1 MTDAQAAEPSG
12 SAPGPIRVLVVDD
25 DPLVRSA
32 LRLVLGADPGLE
44 LVGEAGDG
52 AEGRAAAASLRPDV
66 VLMDVRMP
74 REDGIAATAHL
85 VAGPRPPAVVVLTTF
100 DADETV
106 LAAIRAGASGFLLK
120 DTPPEQILAA
130 VHRVHAGEPM
140 LSPSVTRTVLA
151 AVAAS
156 GEDAR
161 SRTARDLVDGLS
173 ERERQVALAI
183 GAGLTNAEIAAE
195 LYLSV
200 ATVKSYVTA
209 LMAKLDAA
217 NRVQVAI
224 RVHDAGLS

>member
-1 MTDAQAAEPSG
+1 MADPK
-12 SAPGPIRVLVVDD
+12 APVRVLVVDD

-32 LRLVLGADPGLE
+32 LRLVLGGDPGVE
-44 LVGEAGDG
+44 LVGEAADG

-74 REDGIAATAHL
+74 REDGIAATEAL

-140 LSPSVTRTVLA
+140 LSPSVTRTVMA
-151 AVAAS
+151 AVAAAS
-156 GEDAR
+156 GDPRGTGAR
-161 SRTARDLVDGLS
+161 ALVEGLG
-173 ERERQVALAI
+173 ERERQVALAV
-183 GAGLTNAEIAAE
+183 GRGLTNAEIAAE

-200 ATVKSYVTA
+200 ATVKSYVTT

-217 NRVQVAI
+217 NRVQIAI
-224 RVHDAGLS
+224 RVHDAGLL

>member
-1 MTDAQAAEPSG
+1 MSEAADRV
-12 SAPGPIRVLVVDD
+12 RVLVVDD

-32 LRLVLGADPGLE
+32 LRLVLGADPAVM

-52 AEGRAAAASLRPDV
+52 AEGRALAASARPDV

-74 REDGIAATAHL
+74 REDGITATAHL

-140 LSPSVTRTVLA
+140 LSPSVTRTVMA
-151 AVAAS
+151 AVAAGS
-156 GEDAR
+156 PDGAAPSRGAATR
-161 SRTARDLVDGLS
+161 SLVEALG
-173 ERERQVALAI
+173 ERELQVALAI
-183 GAGLTNAEIAAE
+183 GRGLTNAEIAGE
-195 LYLSV
+195 LFLSV

-209 LMAKLDAA
+209 LLTKLDAA
-217 NRVQVAI
+217 NRVQIAV
-224 RVHDAGLS
+224 RVHDAGLL

>member
-1 MTDAQAAEPSG
+1 MTDGENGGTAERV
-12 SAPGPIRVLVVDD
+12 RVLVVDD

-32 LRLVLGADPGLE
+32 LRLVLGADPRVE
-44 LVGEAGDG
+44 LVGEAADG
-52 AEGRAAAASLRPDV
+52 VEARAAAASLHPDV

-74 REDGIAATAHL
+74 REDGITATAHL

-106 LAAIRAGASGFLLK
+106 LAAVRAGASGFLLK

-140 LSPSVTRTVLA
+140 LSPSVTRTVMA
-151 AVAAS
+151 AVAAAGGS
-156 GEDAR
+156 ARGDA
-161 SRTARDLVDGLS
+161 ARARLEGLG
-173 ERERQVALAI
+173 ERERQVAVAI
-183 GAGLTNAEIAAE
+183 GRGLTNAEIAGE

-209 LMAKLDAA
+209 LLAKLDAA
-217 NRVQVAI
+217 NRVQIAI
-224 RVHDAGLS
+224 RVHDAGLL

>member
-1 MTDAQAAEPSG
+1 MTEPLDAG
-12 SAPGPIRVLVVDD
+12 RIRVLVVDD

-32 LRLVLGADPGLE
+32 LRLVLGADSAVE

-52 AEGRAAAASLRPDV
+52 VEARTLVASLRPDV

-74 REDGIAATAHL
+74 REDGITATAQL
-85 VAGPRPPAVVVLTTF
+85 LARPDPPAVVVLTTF

-106 LAAIRAGASGFLLK
+106 LAAVRAGASGFLLK
-120 DTPPEQILAA
+120 DTPPEGILAA

-156 GEDAR
+156 GEDERAR
-161 SRTARDLVDGLS
+161 SARALVDGLS
-173 ERERQVALAI
+173 DRERQVALAI
-183 GAGLTNAEIAAE
+183 GEGRTNAEIAAE
-195 LYLSV
+195 LYVSV

-209 LMAKLDAA
+209 LLAKLDAA
-217 NRVQVAI
+217 NRVQIAI
-224 RVHDAGLS
+224 RVHDAGLL